1 MRLAKEHDYIWLCI
15 DYDSPEVDEL
25 KSKNPSIDLGD
36 FVTCCNCGRI
46 MLVNVGT
53 NVCLNVMKN
62 YLYGQ
67 IKIYETRVSFDN
79 WR

>member
-1 MRLAKEHDYIWLCI
+1 MRLAKECGCIWLCI
-15 DYDSPEVDEL
+15 DCDVPEVDE
-25 KSKNPSIDLGD
+25 SKNPNIDLGD

-62 YLYGQ
+62 YL
-67 IKIYETRVSFDN
+67 
-79 WR
+79 